1 MDDPNS
7 PAFVEKLKKEAEK
20 EGFRVNI
27 DRGDAQQGQQYASK
41 GGSKVVDPQTVAM
54 PNTGNPGQISVAAL
68 FKRVAVDQLI
78 MAPLGYVPHLHVSS
92 SYSLTYHSCCPTA

>member
-1 MDDPNS
+1 MEDPNS
-7 PAFVEKLKKEAEK
+7 PAFVSKLKQEAEK

-27 DRGDAQQGQQYASK
+27 DRGDALQGQQYAGK
-41 GGSKVVDPQTVAM
+41 EKKVVDPQTVAM

-78 MAPLGYVPHLHVSS
+78 MAPLG
-92 SYSLTYHSCCPTA
+92 

>member
-7 PAFVEKLKKEAEK
+7 PAFIDKLKREAEK

-27 DRGDAQQGQQYASK
+27 DRGDAQQGQQYASSSYDAK
-41 GGSKVVDPQTVAM
+41 GKKVVDPQTVAM
-54 PNTGNPGQISVAAL
+54 PNVGNPGQISVAAL

-78 MAPLGYVPHLHVSS
+78 MAPLG
-92 SYSLTYHSCCPTA
+92 

>member
-1 MDDPNS
+1 MSAVFGQTPGFMDDPNS

-27 DRGDAQQGQQYASK
+27 DRGDTQQGQQYASK
-41 GGSKVVDPQTVAM
+41 GKAVIDPQTVAM

-78 MAPLGYVPHLHVSS
+78 MAPLG
-92 SYSLTYHSCCPTA
+92 